1 MKKLTLVAV
10 MLCMAFAAALA
21 QEPAVM
27 FSNKPGWH
35 KIGEVKADFKM
46 ENESISVLGADK
58 FKSILLKVT
67 DAPINI
73 ADIEVIYESG
83 DKEKIN
89 VKNELKANAETR
101 VIDLKT
107 PNQEI
112 KKVVF
117 TYKTLPNSKADKAHV
132 ELYGLK

>member
-1 MKKLTLVAV
+1 MKKISIV
-10 MLCMAFAAALA
+10 LCLLCITWMTALA

-46 ENESISVLGADK
+46 ESESINVMGADK

-73 ADIEVIYESG
+73 ANVQVTYESG
-83 DKEKIN
+83 DSENFDVKKEMKPN
-89 VKNELKANAETR
+89 TETR
-101 VIDLKT
+101 VIDLKS